1 MTVGVAVAV
10 MVIIIIIAVPSLAV
24 FPVSFVI
31 TIAVLA
37 MLPP

>member
-10 MVIIIIIAVPSLAV
+10 MVIIIITVPSLAV